1 MLAGGLMRTLAV
13 LLVLLGASSCN
24 PFKRSRP
31 KFQLPP
37 LPPPEAVIPSE
48 PFEFPEPP
56 VAEQASVSSLPAL
69 PFDLVEAPIA
79 PEPEPAK
86 RPRRPQAAKTAGQS
100 QPQEPAAPE
109 PAQPTPP
116 RLTQL
121 LTASQAEEY
130 RRSIDEMLAR
140 AETNLGKLAGVRLG
154 SEQLANLQRAR
165 GFIQQAQQ
173 AREADLVTAH
183 SLAQRADILAQDL
196 VRNLTPR

>member
-1 MLAGGLMRTLAV
+1 MLAGGLIRSLAV
-13 LLVLLGASSCN
+13 ALLLFVASSCN

-37 LPPPEAVIPSE
+37 PPPPEAMITGE
-48 PFEFPEPP
+48 PFEFPDPP
-56 VAEQASVSSLPAL
+56 AAEQASVSTLPAL
-69 PFDLVEAPIA
+69 PFDLVEEPAV

-86 RPRRPQAAKTAGQS
+86 RPRRPQAPKSAGQP
-100 QPQEPAAPE
+100 QVQEPATPE
-109 PAQPTPP
+109 PAPAPP

-140 AETNLGKLAGVRLG
+140 AEYNLGKLAGARLG
-154 SEQLANLQRAR
+154 SEQQANLQRAR

-173 AREADLVTAH
+173 AREADLITAH